1 MKNKKGMLIKTK
13 KALHRVIDEMIT
25 SLGQEPKEIGICKSY
40 IRLDEDMYIT
50 REYKGIELTY
60 FNEWFAQGRII
71 VR

>member
-1 MKNKKGMLIKTK
+1 
-13 KALHRVIDEMIT
+13 MIT

-40 IRLDEDMYIT
+40 IRLDENMYIT

>member
-1 MKNKKGMLIKTK
+1 MLIKTK